1 MFLVSWSLF
10 KINFKPMFL
19 TTLYRISKMSL
30 ISLWRNRWLSL
41 AATFIMIL
49 TLITISVFAS
59 LLVVI
64 NKTTETLREKVD
76 MTVYF
81 NEETTNDQIFAI
93 QNILV
98 SRTDVKNADFISK
111 DQARERWKERNKDNE
126 KIRDIITETDN
137 PLPRSLEVKTENP
150 EDLAQ
155 IYSYLQGDDYKPLI
169 RNISYQKNKNLIE
182 RLVRITTF
190 VKIGGYA
197 LSLMFVLIAVL
208 IIYNTIRLTIFARS
222 DEIDIMRLVGA
233 SDWYVRGP
241 FIIEGISYGLLGAIV
256 SALLFSTAFHFIV
269 PFAES
274 YLGSSDLNSNYLG
287 MNLILIIVMEFV
299 AGLLLGTLCS
309 LVAVKKHLNAN

>member
-1 MFLVSWSLF
+1 MANGKF
-10 KINFKPMFL
+10 MFL
-19 TTLYRISKMSL
+19 TTFYRISKMSF

-59 LLVVI
+59 LLTVI
-64 NKTTETLREKVD
+64 NKTTETLRDKVD

-81 NEETTNDQIFAI
+81 NDATTNDQIFAI

-98 SRTDVKNADFISK
+98 SRSDIKVADFISK
-111 DQARERWKERNKDNE
+111 DKALKRWKERNKDNE
-126 KIRDIITETDN
+126 KIRDIISETDN
-137 PLPRSLEVKTENP
+137 PLPRSLEIKTQDP
-150 EDLAQ
+150 EDLAK
-155 IYSYLQGDDYKPLI
+155 IFAYLQGDDYKPLI
-169 RNISYQKNKNLIE
+169 REISYQKNKNLID

-190 VKIGGYA
+190 IKIGGYT
-197 LSLMFVLIAVL
+197 LSLVFVLISIL

-256 SALLFSTAFHFIV
+256 SALLFSTAFHFVV
-269 PFAES
+269 PFAER
-274 YLGSSDLNSNYLG
+274 YLGSDNLNSNYLG
-287 MNLILIIVMEFV
+287 MNLALIIAMQFL

-309 LVAVKKHLNAN
+309 VVAVKKHLSNQN